1 MRRNSRNKKRFNKKE
16 RNIKK
21 ILYFLIFTL
30 LIISIVCSII
40 IFNNL
45 RPSKISKNFTN
56 NYTISN
62 DSSADNTSLSNVN
75 TEIGEDKNNE
85 EQPVT
90 FTLTALGDT
99 LCHNTQYWDAYN

>member
-1 MRRNSRNKKRFNKKE
+1 MRRNSRNKKRVNKKE

-40 IFNNL
+40 IVNNL

-75 TEIGEDKNNE
+75 TEIGEDKMPPRVFYDATGNE
-85 EQPVT
+85 
-90 FTLTALGDT
+90 
-99 LCHNTQYWDAYN
+99 